1 VAQLKPTKTVYTVS
15 DFLDWQR
22 AGTLRLKPVFQ
33 RREVWTPKAKS
44 LLIDTVVKGLPV
56 PIIFLRKNQD
66 LKRLSSTLEVVD
78 GQQRLRT
85 LFSFIDPRVLNDFD
99 LEKDGFSVLTIHN
112 PEIADAP
119 FKKLPKDT
127 QASILGYEISTHVLP
142 PDTADEIVLR
152 IFARLNS
159 TGAKLNHQELRNAEY
174 FGVFKTLVYELA
186 VKNLPLWRRW
196 QVFDDDDF
204 ARMAEVEAVSD
215 YVAAIIG
222 GIQGKT
228 QPRLTALYKQYDD
241 RLDGATVI
249 AARFQK
255 VMEEIDDRL
264 GTELHKSKVKRQALF
279 YSLFTACYDHM
290 FGLGSDYSK
299 RKPAKFLPLG
309 VPRRFEQMNLRI
321 VAGKVRTEVLDAME
335 RATADKGRR
344 DTRHRFF
351 MESLGLASAR

>member
-1 VAQLKPTKTVYTVS
+1 
-15 DFLDWQR
+15 
-22 AGTLRLKPVFQ
+22 
-33 RREVWTPKAKS
+33 
-44 LLIDTVVKGLPV
+44 
-56 PIIFLRKNQD
+56 
-66 LKRLSSTLEVVD
+66 
-78 GQQRLRT
+78 
-85 LFSFIDPRVLNDFD
+85 
-99 LEKDGFSVLTIHN
+99 
-112 PEIADAP
+112 
-119 FKKLPKDT
+119 
-127 QASILGYEISTHVLP
+127 LP